1 MAENLWKSVNY
12 MLFRKIEAQIEEYLQ
27 SKDDRIMIV
36 DGARQIGKSFIIREV
51 GSKLYTNFIELNF
64 VRDDEGPQLFKN
76 IRTTE
81 EFYFI
86 LSSVY
91 GENLDTYEN
100 TLIFLDE
107 IQHYPQFLTL
117 LKFFREEHRFRFIA
131 SGSLLG
137 LALRGTTSIP
147 VGSIIQ
153 KHMYQL
159 DFEEFLIA
167 NGFGKEALA
176 SLKKMIES
184 RISPDENI
192 HNYIMDLFRR
202 YLLVGGLPEVVCKYL
217 ETHNIVQVRQ
227 SQESIKALYE
237 ADAVKYEK
245 ESSRTL
251 LIKKIYN
258 MIPSQMENKKKRV
271 VVRDI
276 RNKVGDRYDNYTEEF
291 EYLTSSGIA
300 LSVNA
305 VSNPKYPLAESVHK
319 NLLKLYL
326 NDVGLLTLLLFRN
339 NVHPVLTDERSVN
352 LGSVYESVV
361 AQELAA
367 HGHKLFYYD
376 NKQKGEVDF
385 LVDDYRNIGVLP
397 IEVKSGKDYSTHS
410 ALDNL
415 LTTPDYGVK
424 SALVL
429 SNSREIRTDG
439 KVTYL
444 PVYSVMFLNADEV
457 SLDEV
462 IF

>member
-217 ETHNIVQVRQ
+217 ETRNIVQVRQ
-227 SQESIKALYE
+227 FQESIKALYE

-457 SLDEV
+457 SPEEV

>member
-1 MAENLWKSVNY
+1 

-153 KHMYQL
+153 KHMCQL

-192 HNYIMDLFRR
+192 HNYIMDMFRR

-217 ETHNIVQVRQ
+217 ETRNIVQVRQ
-227 SQESIKALYE
+227 FQESIKALYE

-245 ESSRTL
+245 ESNRTL

-271 VVRDI
+271 VVKEI

-291 EYLTSSGIA
+291 EYLTSSGIS

>member
-1 MAENLWKSVNY
+1 MAENLWKSVNC

-153 KHMYQL
+153 KHMCQL

-192 HNYIMDLFRR
+192 HNYIMDMFRR

-217 ETHNIVQVRQ
+217 ETRNIVQVRQ
-227 SQESIKALYE
+227 FQESIKALYE

-245 ESSRTL
+245 ESNRTL

-271 VVRDI
+271 VVKDI
-276 RNKVGDRYDNYTEEF
+276 RNKVGDRYGNYTEEF

>member
-1 MAENLWKSVNY
+1 

-217 ETHNIVQVRQ
+217 ETRNIVQVRQ
-227 SQESIKALYE
+227 FQESIKALYE

-457 SLDEV
+457 SPEEV

>member
-1 MAENLWKSVNY
+1 
-12 MLFRKIEAQIEEYLQ
+12 MLFRKIEAQIDEYLQ

-51 GSKLYTNFIELNF
+51 GSKLYANFIELNF

-202 YLLVGGLPEVVCKYL
+202 YILVGGLPEVVCKYL
-217 ETHNIVQVRQ
+217 ETRNIVQVRQ
-227 SQESIKALYE
+227 FQESIKALYE

-258 MIPSQMENKKKRV
+258 MIPSQMENRKKRV
-271 VVRDI
+271 VVKEI
-276 RNKVGDRYDNYTEEF
+276 RNKVGDRYDNYTVEF

-444 PVYSVMFLNADEV
+444 PVYSVMFINADEV
-457 SLDEV
+457 SLNEV